1 MLLKIVYLLM
11 RWSFGLSALVFRR
24 DHAKD
29 AGWWCS
35 GTRTRCCAG
44 TPGGPAE

>member
-11 RWSFGLSALVFRR
+11 RWSFGLSALVFRG

-29 AGWWCS
+29 AGLVVL
-35 GTRTRCCAG
+35 RHENRCCAG